1 MKKSIVWIVMIAM
14 IFATFS
20 SCGKS
25 NADREEGKL
34 FFRKVARET
43 LDNGWVYTFVYED
56 YKDESVDDS
65 GINKYCFYGMNI
77 RYQYDDDYIQIQ
89 AQQLQDKIYNA
100 VVVPTCLIA
109 GNGPTAEGR
118 DMELINKSILDRNKS
133 VEELLALNPDDYE
146 FESIDK
152 DMFFRL
158 MRTALT
164 GEPQKEGSDQTYW
177 DKPTWAFLSEPEY
190 IDGYKF
196 QLAFMQE
203 TGCVDELFI
212 DVRYE
217 TGSGYKDF
225 VQLSDLVENG
235 TASDEENQIY
245 EKIQVITNDI
255 KVSESYIVNAA
266 EYQDMVI
273 GDIDFSRL
281 YTMLNHLHLNN
292 YSIYISGQ
300 QVEIIE

>member
-1 MKKSIVWIVMIAM
+1 MIAM
-14 IFATFS
+14 ILVTFS

-25 NADREEGKL
+25 DANGEDGKV

-43 LDNGWVYTFVYED
+43 LDNGWVYTFIYED
-56 YKDESVDDS
+56 YKDESIDDS

-89 AQQLQDKIYNA
+89 TQQLQDKIYNA
-100 VVVPTCLIA
+100 IVVPTCLIA
-109 GNGPTAEGR
+109 GKGPAAESR

-177 DKPTWAFLSEPEY
+177 DKPTWAFLTEPEY

-196 QLAFMQE
+196 QLAFMHE

-217 TGSGYKDF
+217 TGSKYNDF
-225 VQLSDLVENG
+225 VQLSDIIENG
-235 TASDEENQIY
+235 TATNEQNQIY
-245 EKIQVITNDI
+245 EKIQLITNDI
-255 KVSESYIVNAA
+255 KINESYIVNAA
-266 EYQDMVI
+266 EYQDVVI
-273 GDIDFSRL
+273 GEIDFSRL
-281 YTMLNHLHLNN
+281 YTMLNNLHLNN
-292 YSIYISGQ
+292 YVVYISGQ